1 LIGLHLSVVRSAGT
15 RHHSPFVGSFIGRNM
30 GARRFVCIVA
40 MLAALTLPAAA
51 ADKLGIV
58 LMHGKEGLPGRM
70 LSLSSALSAAG
81 FLVERPEMC
90 WSRRRIYDR
99 MYLDCLTD
107 ADAAADKLK
116 AEGATGIVIAGI
128 GLGGQAALAY
138 GARRDGLKGVI
149 ALAPGPPVEFFN
161 QRSVIAKSLAEA
173 QAMIA
178 AGRGDES
185 AVFADILLD
194 RFFEVETT
202 ARIYAS
208 FFASDSPG
216 VMPDNSSKLKAPLL
230 VVSGTFDPSQRS
242 IPYVFARAPS
252 RALNWH
258 VTVPADRR
266 GTAGAARDVILAWL
280 RLLAAQ

>member
-1 LIGLHLSVVRSAGT
+1 
-15 RHHSPFVGSFIGRNM
+15 M
-30 GARRFVCIVA
+30 GACRLLCTVVTLVG
-40 MLAALTLPAAA
+40 LALPAAA

-70 LSLSSALSAAG
+70 VSLSSALTAAG
-81 FLVERPEMC
+81 FPVERPEMC

-99 MYLDCLTD
+99 TYLDCLTD
-107 ADAAADKLK
+107 IDAAADKLK

-138 GARRDGLKGVI
+138 GARREGLKGVI
-149 ALAPGPPVEFFN
+149 ALAPAPPIEFFN
-161 QRSVIAKSLAEA
+161 RRSVIAKSLAEA

-202 ARIYAS
+202 ARIYVS

-216 VMPDNSSKLKAPLL
+216 VMPDNSSRLKAPLL
-230 VVSGTFDPSQRS
+230 IVSGAFDPSQRS
-242 IPYVFARAPS
+242 IPYVFARAPA
-252 RALNWH
+252 RDLNWH
-258 VTVPADRR
+258 VSVPADRR
-266 GTAGAARDVILAWL
+266 GTGGAARDVVLGWL